1 MKIKYTINLSMKP
14 MLKTK
19 IISLSFS
26 FFLVIS
32 TFLNAQTTENKKSF
46 TLFDLTKEVNA
57 SLFKVEDAFAT
68 ITNEGLHLIIE
79 ENKEGIITFNG
90 QWDLSDW
97 IYVTIALKNKGK
109 QEVRFDPLISGEI
122 PNKNSQNPL
131 WSIGWVKPGETRVFN
146 CLLIPD
152 YSTRK
157 SNYAE
162 MDKDFP
168 NMRGMPDGISF
179 TRSFDLKLTK
189 QIQIK
194 FPAIQFERDL
204 VLVSIVANKPSKS
217 KLYLNNP
224 SAFFPFIDKYGQ
236 YKYGEWDGKIA
247 NDNQLK
253 IEIEKEKKDL
263 ATHTG
268 SPEWDKFGGYKA
280 GPKLKATG
288 HFRTEKL
295 NGKWWIVTPEGNLFW
310 SSGVNT
316 AAKLT
321 VGTPYRKREH
331 FFENLP
337 LKTDPIYGQFY
348 NKEEYNFG
356 SANLYRKY
364 TNTDEEAYAKL
375 GLERMKSWGINTLG
389 GWSYDKIQDFP
400 QDKRIPYTLSV
411 TTINKTL
418 VDKFPDVFDLNW
430 PIIVQNTIKRNAEKA
445 NKDPYFFGYF
455 VDNEMH
461 WYNPTKMASLV
472 LKNASSSVGKKEY
485 INLLIKNFDK
495 IEDLNAKAG
504 TQFES
509 WEALLQNKKEIDMKN
524 VEDINIIYYEKM
536 CHLYFKTIREA
547 IDKFSKGNLFLG
559 CRWHVDGT
567 HRNKYDVT
575 IGAQYLDILSFNQ
588 YDNELTEF
596 SYPGMKTFD
605 KPYLISEFNFGALDS
620 GKFYPGLNYASDQ
633 RNRGEKYK
641 NFIESGLRDPSCVG
655 AHWFMWGNSTTAGRS
670 VVGEN
675 ANCGLVSE
683 TDTPY
688 YELINYIRKINYSLY
703 QYRNSN

>member
-268 SPEWDKFGGYKA
+268 SPEWDNFGGYKA
-280 GPKLKATG
+280 GPTLKATG

-321 VGTPYRKREH
+321 VGTP
-331 FFENLP
+331 
-337 LKTDPIYGQFY
+337 
-348 NKEEYNFG
+348 
-356 SANLYRKY
+356 
-364 TNTDEEAYAKL
+364 
-375 GLERMKSWGINTLG
+375 
-389 GWSYDKIQDFP
+389 
-400 QDKRIPYTLSV
+400 
-411 TTINKTL
+411 
-418 VDKFPDVFDLNW
+418 
-430 PIIVQNTIKRNAEKA
+430 
-445 NKDPYFFGYF
+445 
-455 VDNEMH
+455 
-461 WYNPTKMASLV
+461 
-472 LKNASSSVGKKEY
+472 
-485 INLLIKNFDK
+485 
-495 IEDLNAKAG
+495 
-504 TQFES
+504 
-509 WEALLQNKKEIDMKN
+509 
-524 VEDINIIYYEKM
+524 
-536 CHLYFKTIREA
+536 
-547 IDKFSKGNLFLG
+547 
-559 CRWHVDGT
+559 
-567 HRNKYDVT
+567 
-575 IGAQYLDILSFNQ
+575 
-588 YDNELTEF
+588 
-596 SYPGMKTFD
+596 
-605 KPYLISEFNFGALDS
+605 
-620 GKFYPGLNYASDQ
+620 
-633 RNRGEKYK
+633 
-641 NFIESGLRDPSCVG
+641 
-655 AHWFMWGNSTTAGRS
+655 
-670 VVGEN
+670 
-675 ANCGLVSE
+675 
-683 TDTPY
+683 
-688 YELINYIRKINYSLY
+688 
-703 QYRNSN
+703 